1 MALTY
6 ASVCTLCGARKTKHP
21 SGICSQCRKLSCTE
35 PCHCCGKTGKKLYA
49 GICQNC
55 RLTAKVQS
63 AKQFYPEALDSAR
76 MTVYILELAES
87 GLSMNDIAKLVQLSK
102 TAVRNR
108 MRAFLPQRAL
118 IPDLI
123 EEIEV

>member
-1 MALTY
+1 MHPY
-6 ASVCTLCGARKTKHP
+6 APFAVHAKPNTRVEFAVNAGSSPAQNPVIAAARLEKSFMQGSVRTVGLRP
-21 SGICSQCRKLSCTE
+21 
-35 PCHCCGKTGKKLYA
+35 
-49 GICQNC
+49 
-55 RLTAKVQS
+55 KVQN

-87 GLSMNDIAKLVQLSK
+87 GLSMNDIAKQVQLSK